1 MYIYTWKIV
10 YSSYKVYVVFQ
21 MARQRVGL
29 ECSDDDGLGCF
40 VLLNVIDLMVVV
52 MEASPQEEPL
62 CSIYWRADLDE
73 PSVFADGPIHDAWNS
88 DMINYYIY
96 KHL

>member
-1 MYIYTWKIV
+1 MYIYILTWKIV

-29 ECSDDDGLGCF
+29 ECSGDDDGLGCF
-40 VLLNVIDLMVVV
+40 VLLLNVIDLMVVV

-62 CSIYWRADLDE
+62 CGVYWHADLDE
-73 PSVFADGPIHDAWNS
+73 PSVFADGPIHDA
-88 DMINYYIY
+88 
-96 KHL
+96 